1 MSGSPDSGFTAPE
14 PTEPSQLTL
23 QVALRDDARFANFY
37 PGSNAQVVS
46 ALQGQWTTSGES
58 YLYLWGPPGAG
69 VSHLL
74 QAACH
79 YAEGIGHQSMY
90 LPLADLKDVG
100 PGMLE
105 GIDQLPLVAI
115 DDVQAVMGDDA
126 WEEALFHLFNRIRD
140 RQSHLLIAGDRAP
153 LQLSASLADLSS
165 RLSWG
170 VVYQVEPLSDED
182 KVQALI
188 LRARQRGFD
197 LMDDVAVF
205 IMNRG
210 PRDMA
215 GLCRILDRLDQAS
228 LTAQRRLTI
237 PFVKSELGW

>member
-1 MSGSPDSGFTAPE
+1 MSGSAE
-14 PTEPSQLTL
+14 VRNNEPSQLTL
-23 QVALRDDARFANFY
+23 QVALRDDARFANYY
-37 PGSNAQVVS
+37 PGVNQQVRD
-46 ALQGQWTTSGES
+46 ALQGQWTTAGEPFI
-58 YLYLWGPPGAG
+58 YLWGATGSG

-90 LPLADLKDVG
+90 LPLAELKDIG

-105 GIDQLPLVAI
+105 GVDQLPLVAI
-115 DDVQAVMGDDA
+115 DDLQEVMGDA
-126 WEEALFHLFNRIRD
+126 EWEEALFHLYNRIRD
-140 RQSHLLIAGDRAP
+140 RQSHLLIGASAPPSQAGGKLP
-153 LQLSASLADLSS
+153 DLVS

-170 VVYQVEPLSDED
+170 ITYQVETLSDEE

-197 LMDDVAVF
+197 LLDDVAVF

-215 GLCRILDRLDQAS
+215 GLCQILDQLDQAS
-228 LTAQRRLTI
+228 LKEKRKLTI

>member
-1 MSGSPDSGFTAPE
+1 MTTA
-14 PTEPSQLTL
+14 QLTL
-23 QVALRDDARFANFY
+23 PVAIRDDARFANYY
-37 PGSNAQVVS
+37 PQGNESVLQ
-46 ALQGQWTTSGES
+46 ALQGQWTTQGEP
-58 YLYLWGPPGAG
+58 YLYLWGAQGSG

-79 YAEGIGHQSMY
+79 YADGIGHQSMY
-90 LPLADLKDVG
+90 LPLSEVADYG
-100 PGMLE
+100 PSVLE
-105 GIDQLPLVAI
+105 GIDQLPLVAL
-115 DDVQAVMGDDA
+115 DDLSAVAGDDA

-140 RQSHLLIAGDRAP
+140 RQSHLLIGANAAP
-153 LQLSASLADLSS
+153 MHMAVNLPDLSS
-165 RLSWG
+165 RLGWG
-170 VVYQVEPLSDED
+170 VTYQVHNLEDEG

-197 LMDDVAVF
+197 LSDDVAVF

-215 GLCRILDRLDQAS
+215 GLCAVLDQLDQAS

-237 PFVKSELGW
+237 PFVKAELGW